1 MFRLLAK
8 YHKTGSVYWQIYHKS
23 EYKPNNKELNNIS
36 NKKNTKIIWR

>member
-23 EYKPNNKELNNIS
+23 DYKQRDR
-36 NKKNTKIIWR
+36 KNTKNNLALAN